1 MINKSFEDLC
11 KGYLQNQLSPEELAH
26 FVQLI
31 QQQEY
36 QEKLQATI
44 EQLLNGPLRT
54 DQPEHT
60 TGDALFQKIIDN
72 AAGAAMPQEGKLVH
86 LDQKTKPF
94 TWIKIAAVL
103 TLVLTTVAYFLFNDS
118 NRSNKT
124 AKVPTRQQPENDVLP
139 GGDKAILKLADGS
152 VIVLDNAQNGHLTQQ
167 GNTTIKKQNGEL
179 VYDASRSSNT
189 GNAPPAYNTI
199 STPRGGQYRIILA
212 DGSKVWLNAASSLRF
227 PTAFTGKE
235 RKIEITGEAYVEVA
249 PFLLGSGQ
257 KMPFRVNINNKAEI
271 EVLGTQ
277 FNIMAYDD
285 EAMLKTTLVEGSL
298 KFVTGSNMKLLQPGQ
313 QSQLTKDGQVKVLK
327 DIDVEKVTAW
337 KNGSFRFE
345 EEDFDIIAR
354 QLSRWYNVEV
364 VYDKKPKDLFYA
376 EISRDL
382 KLSDALKALELTGR
396 IRFRIEENK
405 VIVIDP

>member
-31 QQQEY
+31 QQPEY

-44 EQLLNGPLRT
+44 DQLINGPLRT
-54 DQPEHT
+54 DQPEDT
-60 TGDALFQKIIDN
+60 TGDVLFQRIMHT
-72 AAGAAMPQEGKLVH
+72 AAGSAMPQEGKLVH

-94 TWIKIAAVL
+94 TWIKIAAAV
-103 TLVLTTVAYFLFNDS
+103 TLVLTAAAYFLFNDS
-118 NRSNKT
+118 NRNKET
-124 AKVPTRQQPENDVLP
+124 AIAPTQQQPENDVLP

-152 VIVLDNAQNGHLTQQ
+152 VIVLDNVQNGHLTQQ
-167 GNTTIKKQNGEL
+167 GNTTIKKQDGEL
-179 VYDASRSSNT
+179 IYDASRSSNA
-189 GNAPPAYNTI
+189 GNASTAYNTI

-235 RKIEITGEAYVEVA
+235 RRIEISGEAFVEVA
-249 PFLLGSGQ
+249 TMTSLNTRIPFIVSVGRS
-257 KMPFRVNINNKAEI
+257 EI
-271 EVLGTQ
+271 QVLGTQ
-277 FNIMAYDD
+277 FNVMAYDD
-285 EAMLKTTLVEGSL
+285 EAVLTTTLVEGSL
-298 KFVTGSNMKLLQPGQ
+298 KFVTGSNASLLQPGQ

-327 DIDVEKVTAW
+327 NVDTDKVTAW

-396 IRFRIEENK
+396 IRFRIEEKK